1 MSKIL
6 IVEDEASIAS
16 LLESQCLELGFE
28 TAKAPDLK
36 SARELF
42 EQQKT
47 DVVFLDISLRGSGDG
62 FEVADFI
69 RLRGDTPIIFITGHS
84 DYKTLERAQKFPNSQ
99 FLIKPIKDIE
109 MEKAL
114 KQALGEVKKSE
125 IKTKHNF
132 IYATF
137 RKLTVGGKL
146 AACLGSVLILT
157 AGLYV
162 ALVSFLY
169 ESHKKAFTEQMTVA
183 ADSIGFSA
191 RAALEFEDSRTA
203 GKSLQFLRQIE
214 AVEYGVL
221 FAPNGKAFTRYVKG
235 PEADSTE
242 PRILKPGYEFADERL
257 EILREIKIEGEL
269 AGTVFLRIK
278 LDKFHSE
285 LGKYVWIATGLAA
298 FLFCFIIFIFRNILQ
313 DIVQPI
319 LDLSGH
325 SRKIRETGDYSSQ
338 MDHDAEDEI
347 GSLVSN
353 YNEMI
358 RSISDYQKNLESM
371 VEERTSQLQQA
382 LNRNEKYLREI
393 HHRVRNHFTS
403 MMARLKS
410 RGADREIIETIYR
423 MADLHETVYDCPD
436 VCSIDMERYLPKILN
451 GLWKVYE
458 PKTVNL
464 RVDCDSVAT
473 SAQTAI
479 TVGTLVQEMVSNSLK
494 HAWPNGGV
502 GEILVCLKR
511 NGNDSLDLTVKDN
524 GVGVP
529 IGEEENPKSFGMKYI
544 MECYELNLL
553 RPVELSREGGTTYRV
568 AFENE

>member
-16 LLESQCLELGFE
+16 LLESQCRESGFE

-36 SARELF
+36 TARELF
-42 EQQKT
+42 EKQEP
-47 DVVFLDISLRGSGDG
+47 DVVFLDITLRGNGDG

-69 RLRGDTPIIFITGHS
+69 RLGGDTPIIFITGHS
-84 DYKTLERAQKFPNSQ
+84 DYKTLERAQKFKNSQ
-99 FLIKPIKDIE
+99 FLIKPIKDAE
-109 MEKAL
+109 MDGAL
-114 KQALGEVKKSE
+114 KQALGEVKKTE
-125 IKTKHNF
+125 VKTKHNF

-137 RKLTVGGKL
+137 RKLTVSGKL
-146 AACLGSVLILT
+146 AACLGAVLILT

-169 ESHKKAFTEQMTVA
+169 ESHKKAFIEQMTVA
-183 ADSIGFSA
+183 ADSVGFSA

-203 GKSLQFLRQIE
+203 GKSFQFLRQIE
-214 AVEYGVL
+214 AVEHGVL
-221 FAPNGKAFTRYVKG
+221 FAPDGSAFTRYLENPK
-235 PEADSTE
+235 ADSTE
-242 PRILKPGYEFADERL
+242 PRILKPGYEFADDRL

-278 LDKFHSE
+278 LDKFNSE

-319 LDLSGH
+319 LNLAEH
-325 SRKIRETGDYSSQ
+325 SLKIKSTGDYSSQ
-338 MDHDAEDEI
+338 LDHDAEDEI
-347 GSLVSN
+347 GTLVSN

-358 RSISDYQKNLESM
+358 RSISDYQKNLELR
-371 VEERTSQLQQA
+371 VEERTSQLQKS

-393 HHRVRNHFTS
+393 HHRVRNHFSS

-436 VCSIDMERYLPKILN
+436 VCSIDMEKYLPKILN

-458 PKTVNL
+458 PKTINL
-464 RVDCDSVAT
+464 KVDCDSVST
-473 SAQTAI
+473 NAQTAL

-502 GEILVCLKR
+502 GEIFVQLKC
-511 NGNDSLDLTVKDN
+511 NGNESLDLMVRDD

-529 IGEEENPKSFGMKYI
+529 LGEEANPSSFGMKYI

-553 RPVELSREGGTTYRV
+553 RPVELSRDGGTIYRV